1 MGRGDESSQTKD
13 GMARGVVNDA
23 SFESLP
29 DPVARLHLFSWQ
41 GEWEKGNLA
50 FEGGFLT

>member
-1 MGRGDESSQTKD
+1 
-13 GMARGVVNDA
+13 MARGVVNDA

-41 GEWEKGNLA
+41 GVWEKGNLA